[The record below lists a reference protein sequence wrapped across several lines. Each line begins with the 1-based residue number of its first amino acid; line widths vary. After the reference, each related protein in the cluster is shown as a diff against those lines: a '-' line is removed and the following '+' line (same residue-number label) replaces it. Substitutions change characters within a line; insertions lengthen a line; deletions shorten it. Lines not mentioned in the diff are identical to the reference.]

1 MNIYKKLNALIFL
14 SLFVF
19 CTLTIAS
26 CKKEEENSNTNN
38 IKVTQSQISGNWKLV
53 KEHWQLSNNQD
64 MVLTSWST
72 NSGDAIPP
80 TIEFGTQILGSWF
93 SGGMDRMSWG
103 GPIIDPT
110 TRGSDGVNA
119 LWQIEASTDRLIGAG
134 NSKYKV
140 VYIDANSMILSQE
153 NVSVNNSYDTLWLE
167 RY

>member
-1 MNIYKKLNALIFL
+1 MQIFKKSKTLIFL
-14 SLFVF
+14 SVFVF

-26 CKKEEENSNTNN
+26 CKKEEENNNTTNN
-38 IKVTQSQISGNWKLV
+38 KVTQGQISGNWKLV

-110 TRGSDGVNA
+110 TRGSDGANA
-119 LWQIEASTDRLIGAG
+119 LWQIEASTNLLIGAAY
-134 NSKYKV
+134 SKYKV
-140 VYIDANSMILSQE
+140 VYIDANNMILSQE
-153 NVSVNNSYDTLWLE
+153 NVSVNDSYDTLWLE
-167 RY
+167 RL

>member
-1 MNIYKKLNALIFL
+1 MQIFKKSKTLIFL
-14 SLFVF
+14 SVFVI

-26 CKKEEENSNTNN
+26 CKKEEENNNTTNN
-38 IKVTQSQISGNWKLV
+38 KVTQGQISGNWKLV

-64 MVLTSWST
+64 TVLTSWST

-110 TRGSDGVNA
+110 TRGSIGVNA
-119 LWQIEASTDRLIGAG
+119 LWQIEASTDYLIGAG
-134 NSKYKV
+134 GSKYKV
-140 VYIDANSMILSQE
+140 VYIDANNMILSQE
-153 NVSVNNSYDTLWLE
+153 NYSLNESYDTLWLE
-167 RY
+167 RL